1 MAVLPEGFALP
12 PLPYLLAV
20 LAGLA
25 GVGWLIVQRRPPVTD
40 RTIAGFAPWMLVG
53 SASHVLHVV
62 GVLPPAVD
70 PLAGTPT
77 VYASVAVLAGGVW
90 LLADE
95 WAGDDDSVGDD
106 SVGDD
111 SVGDADATARV
122 LGGLGLLALAVPV
135 AVALLDGLDRG
146 SLRLFWPTMGLLGSI
161 ALSAGV
167 WLLLRRVRP
176 VVGITGA
183 AGALAV
189 FGHVLDGVSTAVGID
204 LLGFGERSPL
214 SRYIIEFAAELP
226 TASVIGTGWLFVLVK
241 VLLAG
246 FLVVLLSDYVEEEPT
261 EGYLLVGFVAA
272 VGLGPGAH
280 NLLLFTVA

>member
-25 GVGWLIVQRRPPVTD
+25 GVGWLVVQRRPPVTD
-40 RTIAGFAPWMLVG
+40 RTVAGFASWMLVG

-62 GVLPPAVD
+62 GALPPAVD

-77 VYASVAVLAGGVW
+77 VYASVAVLAGAVW
-90 LLADE
+90 LLAD
-95 WAGDDDSVGDD
+95 AQADGT
-106 SVGDD
+106 
-111 SVGDADATARV
+111 DATARL
-122 LGGLGLLALAVPV
+122 LGGLGLLALVVPV

-146 SLRLFWPTMGLLGSI
+146 SLRLFWPTMGLFTSI
-161 ALSAGV
+161 LLSAGV

-176 VVGITGA
+176 VVGVTGA

>member
-1 MAVLPEGFALP
+1 MAVLPEGFTLP

-20 LAGLA
+20 LGGLA
-25 GVGWLIVQRRPPVTD
+25 VVGWVVVQRRPPVTD

-62 GVLPPAVD
+62 GALPPAVD

-77 VYASVAVLAGGVW
+77 VYATVAVLAGACW

-95 WAGDDDSVGDD
+95 WA
-106 SVGDD
+106 
-111 SVGDADATARV
+111 ADPTAAARL
-122 LGGLGLLALAVPV
+122 LGCVGLLALVVPV
-135 AVALLDGLDRG
+135 ALALLDGLARG
-146 SLRLFWPTMGLLGSI
+146 SLQVLWPTVGLFASVV
-161 ALSAGV
+161 LSAGV
-167 WLLLRRVRP
+167 WLLLRRARP
-176 VVGITGA
+176 VVEVTGA

-226 TASVIGTGWLFVLVK
+226 TASVLGTGWLFVLVK

-246 FLVVLLSDYVEEEPT
+246 FLIVLLSDYVEEEPT

>member
-1 MAVLPEGFALP
+1 MAVLPEGFVLP

-20 LAGLA
+20 LVGLA
-25 GVGWLIVQRRPPVTD
+25 GVGWLVVRRRPAVTD

-62 GVLPPAVD
+62 GALPPAVD

-77 VYASVAVLAGGVW
+77 VYASVAVLAGAVW
-90 LLADE
+90 LLADDRT
-95 WAGDDDSVGDD
+95 GRT
-106 SVGDD
+106 
-111 SVGDADATARV
+111 DAAARL
-122 LGGLGLLALAVPV
+122 LGGLGLLALVVPV
-135 AVALLDGLDRG
+135 ALALLDGLDSG
-146 SLRLFWPTMGLLGSI
+146 SLRLLWPTVGLVGSVVLG
-161 ALSAGV
+161 AGV
-167 WLLLRRVRP
+167 WVALRRLRP
-176 VVGITGA
+176 VVEVTGA

-189 FGHVLDGVSTAVGID
+189 FGHVLDGVSTAVGVD

-214 SRYIIEFAAELP
+214 SRFLIEFAADLP
-226 TASVIGTGWLFVLVK
+226 TAGVVGSGWLFVLVK

-246 FLVVLLSDYVEEEPT
+246 FLVVLLSDYVEEDPT

>member
-12 PLPYLLAV
+12 PFPYLLAV
-20 LAGLA
+20 LGGLA
-25 GVGWLIVQRRPPVTD
+25 GVGWLVVQRRPPVTD

-53 SASHVLHVV
+53 SASHVLSVV
-62 GVLPPAVD
+62 GALPPVVD

-77 VYASVAVLAGGVW
+77 VYGTVAVLAGGVW
-90 LLADE
+90 LLAD
-95 WAGDDDSVGDD
+95 AQ
-106 SVGDD
+106 
-111 SVGDADATARV
+111 ADGTDTTARL

-135 AVALLDGLDRG
+135 ALALLDGLGRG
-146 SLRLFWPTMGLLGSI
+146 SLRLFWPTVGLLGSI
-161 ALSAGV
+161 VLSAGV
-167 WLLLRRVRP
+167 WLLLRRLRP
-176 VVGITGA
+176 VVEVTGA

-214 SRYIIEFAAELP
+214 SRYLIEFAAELP
-226 TASVIGTGWLFVLVK
+226 TASVIGSGWLFVVVK